1 MNVRNLAYREDVSKG
16 AIATPLQ
23 GDRLVRF
30 VAIIAAVIALLP
42 IPGGGQLSASAALC
56 AALAPVIYRTVR
68 RSTLLSAGFWI
79 SAMCLL
85 VPPIQRSL
93 SGSFPLNPPGVFDTA
108 TLPIALWLSLA
119 ILAWC
124 AEQLGARTTLLL
136 CLPVPAVFDLVSRGG
151 LGNVWKYAIAVW
163 VVAGVLTYIDGKRR
177 VTFLLGVV
185 AIVAVSAAF
194 DTRNVIVMVML
205 SAAVGLV
212 STLRG
217 SRSRRFVIGA
227 LVGCAILIAAL
238 QLAISGALGAG
249 IQITTKQQMSS
260 GPISLLRDARP
271 ESAGN
276 LSLIAENPLRV
287 PDSSGVSSREAA
299 VIRSSFSGVDRDPF
313 SQYVTV
319 NVISRAEFHSVA
331 VDAWFHMG
339 LAGVISS
346 IALASLAI
354 WMLASLVRNP
364 YPLAVLASFGA
375 LRILWDLLFS
385 PVSDTRFWPI
395 YLLAFWA
402 VTRLFPSRKGL

>member
-1 MNVRNLAYREDVSKG
+1 MAS
-16 AIATPLQ
+16 
-23 GDRLVRF
+23 
-30 VAIIAAVIALLP
+30 LP
-42 IPGGGQLSASAALC
+42 
-56 AALAPVIYRTVR
+56 V
-68 RSTLLSAGFWI
+68 
-79 SAMCLL
+79 
-85 VPPIQRSL
+85 
-93 SGSFPLNPPGVFDTA
+93 
-108 TLPIALWLSLA
+108 ALWLSLA

-136 CLPVPAVFDLVSRGG
+136 CLPVPAVFDLISRGG
-151 LGNVWKYAIAVW
+151 LGNIWKYAIAVW
-163 VVAGVLTYIDGKRR
+163 VVVGVLTYIDGKSRLT
-177 VTFLLGVV
+177 VLLGVI
-185 AIVAVSAAF
+185 AIVVVSAAF

-205 SAAVGLV
+205 SAAVGVV

-227 LVGCAILIAAL
+227 LAGCVILIAAL

-249 IQITTKQQMSS
+249 IQVTTTQQMSA

-319 NVISRAEFHSVA
+319 NVISRAEFHSVT

-339 LAGVISS
+339 LAGVIFS
-346 IALASLAI
+346 IALAALAI
-354 WMLASLVRNP
+354 WMLAGLIRRP

-385 PVSDTRFWPI
+385 PVSDTRFWPV

-402 VTRLFPSRKGL
+402 VAHVSSSRKS